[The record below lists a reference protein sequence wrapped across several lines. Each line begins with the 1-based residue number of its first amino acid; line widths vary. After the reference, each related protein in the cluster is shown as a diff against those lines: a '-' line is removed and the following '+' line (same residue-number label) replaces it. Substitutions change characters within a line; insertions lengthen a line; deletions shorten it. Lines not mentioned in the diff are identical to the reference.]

1 MTEREPLPLKVKLFG
16 KFELW
21 CGDQQIQDNDWP
33 RRKTQMLFKC
43 LVSERGRIF
52 TTDQLVDALF
62 SHLDADKAS
71 LNLYNRISELRK
83 ILEPELPKRHPS
95 SFIERIG
102 KGDYR
107 LIDTNICWVDIESF
121 QRHVATAREL
131 EQTSRWSEAIQQ
143 YNKALDL
150 YRADYLAED
159 LYEDWTQLKRQQLSE
174 QYLSVIEGL
183 IRSHNEVAQHGLVID
198 LCKRLIELQPAKESA
213 YQAWMK
219 AAHLSG
225 QTDQVAQIYDQCVNA
240 LKQNLDVALSQETI
254 QLFEQIQSGS
264 VPESEQVVPNN
275 LPRMT
280 TSFIGRADSLEL
292 IGSLLADENKQLVTL
307 VGPGGIG
314 KTRLALESANN
325 HLNHFK
331 EGVFWIDL
339 SSLTSIN
346 TVVTALADVVHF
358 TFHGPRDPKEQLF
371 DYLSQKEMLL
381 ILDNAEHLV
390 DETSEWIQGLMDS
403 APNIQM
409 LITSRERLKLP
420 VEVVLEVLGMPVP
433 VLNSADLNNHDIIQ
447 LFLDRIHHIDP
458 RFAVND
464 QSLPSVIAICEL
476 VEGMPLGVELAI
488 AWTRLLPLDEIAT
501 EIAESIQ
508 RLSVVPLFEDDGPS
522 RHLEAV
528 FEWSWSLMSEQER
541 QSFANLAVFRNG
553 FTREA
558 AADVA
563 NADLKALAALL
574 DKSLLYRREGSR
586 YYIHEVLRQYGQ
598 DRLKDDASQRRQHLS
613 FFGDLAEKAEALLQS
628 SEQTIWLNRLQQ
640 EQDNFRAAMTWAL
653 DGNDIEQGARLAGN
667 LGRFW
672 ESRSHFAEGR
682 QWLNQAVA
690 VKELSAST
698 RAMVLMWSGWMASF
712 HGDRELA
719 QAYTELSLP
728 LYQRLGDQRGIA
740 WVLNN
745 LGNQHFLKGDYQ
757 LAQEHFEKSASIQ
770 EDLGYQ
776 EGVAFCMTNLGLVTA
791 AQNQFEKAEIY
802 FEKSLKIRHDMGD
815 RFHIAWN
822 NINLSYVLMQVEKYD
837 QAIALLTESKSI
849 LEDMQD
855 KMGAAVALS
864 YMGTIYMNLDDL
876 KQAESYQHQSLKLR
890 REIDETRGIV
900 ISLNQLGQISL
911 LREDIPLAKDFFQ
924 QSLAVVNQGY
934 DKRNVANSLLGLA
947 QVHANQEEYEVAAK
961 LFGGFEM
968 LLSEINSQFGTI
980 QQVQLEKLVR
990 SLENSPNKNEMEKL
1004 KECGSSMPLELLI
1017 ELALKG
1023 TISTE
1028 KPQD

>member
-1 MTEREPLPLKVKLFG
+1 MAEREPLPLKVKLFG

-21 CGDQQIQDNDWP
+21 CGDRQIEDSEWP

-52 TTDQLVDALF
+52 TTDQLIDALF

-83 ILEPELPKRHPS
+83 ILEPDLPKRHPS

-107 LIDTNICWVDIESF
+107 FIDANICWVDIESF
-121 QRHVATAREL
+121 QRHADTAHEL
-131 EQTSRWSEAIQQ
+131 EQTSRWSEAIEQ

-150 YRADYLAED
+150 YRAEYLAED
-159 LYEDWTQLKRQQLSE
+159 LYEDWTQIKRQQLAD
-174 QYLSVIEGL
+174 QHFSVIEGL
-183 IRSHNEVAQHGLVID
+183 IHSHDEMAQYGQVVD
-198 LCKRLIELQPAKESA
+198 FCKRLTELQPARESA
-213 YQAWMK
+213 YQNWMK
-219 AAHLSG
+219 AVHELGEPEQAAH
-225 QTDQVAQIYDQCVNA
+225 IYGQCVTA
-240 LKQNLDVALSQETI
+240 LQQYLDVKPSQETI

-264 VPESEQVVPNN
+264 VPEKERVVPNN

-280 TSFIGRADSLEL
+280 TSFIGRAESLKL
-292 IGSLLADENKQLVTL
+292 IDSLLADENKPLVTL

-314 KTRLALESANN
+314 KTRLALEAANN
-325 HLNHFK
+325 QLSHFK
-331 EGVFWIDL
+331 EGVFWADL
-339 SSLTSIN
+339 SPLTSIN
-346 TVVTALADVVHF
+346 TVVSALADVVHF

-371 DYLSQKEMLL
+371 DYLSQKKILL

-390 DETSEWIQGLMDS
+390 NEASEWVQELMDS
-403 APNIQM
+403 APHIQL
-409 LITSRERLKLP
+409 LITSRERLKIS
-420 VEVVLEVLGMPVP
+420 VEVVLEIRGMPVP
-433 VLNSADLNNHDIIQ
+433 ALNTPDLNNHDIIQ
-447 LFLDRIHHIDP
+447 LFIDRIHHIDP
-458 RFAVND
+458 RFAISN
-464 QSLPSVIAICEL
+464 QTQPSVVAICEL
-476 VEGMPLGVELAI
+476 VEGMPLGIELAI
-488 AWTRLLPLDEIAT
+488 AWVRLLSLDEIAT

-508 RLSVVPLFEDDGPS
+508 RLSAAPLSGESGPS

-541 QSFANLAVFRNG
+541 QSFANLTVFRNG

-558 AADVA
+558 ATEVAD
-563 NADLKALAALL
+563 ADLSALAALL

-586 YYIHEVLRQYGQ
+586 YYIHEVLRQYAQ
-598 DRLKDDASQRRQHLS
+598 DRLEDEASQRRQHLS
-613 FFGDLAEKAEALLQS
+613 FFGNLAEKAEPLLQS

-640 EQDNFRAAMTWAL
+640 EQDNFRAAMAWAL
-653 DGNDIEQGARLAGN
+653 DGNDTEQGARLAGN

-672 ESRSHFAEGR
+672 EVRSHFAEGR

-745 LGNQHFLKGDYQ
+745 LGNQHFLKGEYQ

-776 EGVAFCMTNLGLVTA
+776 EGVAFCMTNLGLTTA
-791 AQNQFEKAEIY
+791 AQGQFEEAEIY

-815 RFHIAWN
+815 HFHIAWN

-855 KMGAAVALS
+855 KMGTAVALS
-864 YMGTIYMNLDDL
+864 YLGTIYMNLNDL
-876 KQAESYQHQSLKLR
+876 EQAESYQHQSLKLR
-890 REIDETRGIV
+890 REIDETRGII

-911 LREDIPLAKDFFQ
+911 LRDEAQSAQNYFQ
-924 QSLAVVNQGY
+924 QSLTVVNQSY

-947 QVHANQEEYEVAAK
+947 QVYVDQGRYELAAK
-961 LFGGFEM
+961 LFGGFKM
-968 LLSEINSQFGTI
+968 LLSQTNSQFGTI
-980 QQVQLEKLVR
+980 QHLQLEKLVT
-990 SLENSPNKNEMEKL
+990 SLENSSIKNETEKL
-1004 KECGSSMPLELLI
+1004 KECGSNMPLELLI

-1028 KPQD
+1028 RPQD